1 VPPETVVP
9 PAAPASRLAADTAKI
24 QGPVDTTP
32 RAAPAPDPPPPPA
45 PVRTAPRVRSD
56 TLELPAP
63 ELIDSP
69 ARRPAAIRVA
79 TRILGSDAE
88 SPRKRA
94 RAAAWLGSEA
104 LRRRD
109 RVNARLYYQRA
120 FDLYPDSNWATMI
133 RNLRDTTRP

>member
-1 VPPETVVP
+1 MPV
-9 PAAPASRLAADTAKI
+9 SRLAADTAKLH
-24 QGPVDTTP
+24 GPVDTAP
-32 RAAPAPDPPPPPA
+32 HAAPAPDPPPAPTPA
-45 PVRTAPRVRSD
+45 PVRTVPRVKSD
-56 TLELPAP
+56 TLALPAP

-69 ARRPAAIRVA
+69 ARRGWAVGRA
-79 TRILGSDAE
+79 TRILSSDAE

-120 FDLYPDSNWATMI
+120 FDLYPDPNWATMI
-133 RNLRDTTRP
+133 RTLRDTTRP